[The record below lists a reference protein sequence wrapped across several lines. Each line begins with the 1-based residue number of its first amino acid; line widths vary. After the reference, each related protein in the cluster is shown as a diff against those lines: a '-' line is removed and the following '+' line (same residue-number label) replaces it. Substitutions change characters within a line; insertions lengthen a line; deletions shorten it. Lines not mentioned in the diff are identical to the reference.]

1 MFAKLLFIFV
11 TIPLVEMLILIKLGE
26 AIGFWPT
33 MAMVVVTGIIGAS
46 LAKAQ
51 GFLALNRIRSE
62 LNTGKLPADELV
74 DGLLIL
80 IGGIVLLT
88 PGLLTDLA
96 GFSLMVPAIRTVIR
110 KWLQR
115 RFKGMLSNRNNIFV
129 SGFSQKPEYTD
140 DFRIEE

>member
-1 MFAKLLFIFV
+1 MFAKLLFVFV

-115 RFKGMLSNRNNIFV
+115 RFKGFLSNRNNVFV

>member
-1 MFAKLLFIFV
+1 MFAKLLFVFV

-115 RFKGMLSNRNNIFV
+115 RFKGFLSNRSNVFV
-129 SGFSQKPEYTD
+129 TGYSRKPEYTD
-140 DFRIEE
+140 DYRIEE

>member
-115 RFKGMLSNRNNIFV
+115 RFKGFLSNRNNVFV